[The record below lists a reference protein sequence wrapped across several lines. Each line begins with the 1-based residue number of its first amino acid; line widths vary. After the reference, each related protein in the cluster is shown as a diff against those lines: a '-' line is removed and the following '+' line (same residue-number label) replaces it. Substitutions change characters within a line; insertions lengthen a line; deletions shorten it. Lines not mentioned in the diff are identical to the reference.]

1 MIETVKLNEVMNA
14 WPAADSLEKIAGL
27 DSAGIG
33 NTLSPDEL
41 LSAKSIVGKHFSA
54 DGGMKYATFKHLGY
68 KRGDGK
74 DSTLLVCAYDNSLQ
88 SMRGIMGRIYALRGN
103 ANSGLIA
110 KMWDVL
116 CIRAYSGF
124 RLVSTDASLKS
135 GRCLYGG
142 KNYLAIQ
149 LGGEAYF
156 DAYFTG
162 VYSGNCVF
170 IHVLESEVTWI

>member
-14 WPAADSLEKIAGL
+14 WPAAGSLEKIAGL
-27 DSAGIG
+27 NSAGIG

-54 DGGMKYATFKHLGY
+54 DGGMNYATIKYLGN
-68 KRGDGK
+68 KKGSGK

-88 SMRGIMGRIYALRGN
+88 SMRGIMGRMYALRGS

-110 KMWDVL
+110 EMWDVL
-116 CIRAYSGF
+116 CIRAYNSF
-124 RLVSTDASLKS
+124 RLVSTDASLKP
-135 GRCLYGG
+135 GRCFYNG

-156 DAYFTG
+156 DVFFTG
-162 VYSGNCVF
+162 FYSGNCDF